1 MSNVITFP
9 KGRKDAPPQSLEE
22 TLDIVQKLRKDT
34 LHATVN
40 VLATNIM
47 VMLAEA
53 GIDVMEEKYMQDS
66 ALLVESVTSL
76 VSRSLD
82 IPHALQDFAD
92 TCFTID
98 YDEDND
104 AINYK
109 YIIPNNEES
118 ED

>member
-22 TLDIVQKLRKDT
+22 TLDIVQKLRQDT

-40 VLATNIM
+40 VLATNVMIM
-47 VMLAEA
+47 LGEA

-66 ALLVESVTSL
+66 ALLIESLTSL

-82 IPHALQDFAD
+82 LKHALQDFAE
-92 TCFTID
+92 TCFTMDYNEDSDSID
-98 YDEDND
+98 
-104 AINYK
+104 YK